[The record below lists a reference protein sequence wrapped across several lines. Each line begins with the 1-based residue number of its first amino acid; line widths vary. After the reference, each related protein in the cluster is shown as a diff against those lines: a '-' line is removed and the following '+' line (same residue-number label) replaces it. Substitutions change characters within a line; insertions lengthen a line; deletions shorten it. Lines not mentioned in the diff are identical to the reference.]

1 MDTVRELLA
10 RLRSFLRK
18 QALDEDL
25 EQELAAHVDFAI
37 EENIA
42 RGMSPDEARQRA
54 LVSIGG
60 IEQAKEE
67 HRDRRGLPAF
77 DDVIRDLSSARPNAQ
92 A

>member
-1 MDTVRELLA
+1 MDTARELLA
-10 RLRSFLRK
+10 RLRSLLHK

-25 EQELAAHVDFAI
+25 DQELAVHVEVAI

-42 RGMSPDEARQRA
+42 RGMSPDEARRRA

-67 HRDRRGLPAF
+67 HRDRRSTG
-77 DDVIRDLSSARPNAQ
+77 SG
-92 A
+92 